1 MIYRLLFF
9 LYLISLCFYDGK
21 VNQICAMLT
30 SLLLLLKIKNDYRK
44 CTLSYFECKIR
55 KIKKEQGFVHNSLA
69 EIYDINKSKY
79 KNLLYLF
86 MIFIILLNLKK
97 CIYN

>member
-69 EIYDINKSKY
+69 EIYDINKSEY
-79 KNLLYLF
+79 KKIFFIYL
-86 MIFIILLNLKK
+86 
-97 CIYN
+97 